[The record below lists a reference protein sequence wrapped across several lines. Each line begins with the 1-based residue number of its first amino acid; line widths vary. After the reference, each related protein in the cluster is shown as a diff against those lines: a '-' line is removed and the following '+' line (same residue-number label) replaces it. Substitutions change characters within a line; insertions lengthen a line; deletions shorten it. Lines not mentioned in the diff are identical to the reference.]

1 MPRYFLKELHIEG
14 FRGIKNV
21 NNPLKLKF
29 AQTKVTSIFAE
40 NGTGK
45 SSVFQAL
52 EYALS
57 GDISFLRPMQAA
69 EKPQQH
75 ILNFFHPEKKA
86 TLKLILAPDDGG
98 KNVTIT
104 VELDSNL
111 KRHVYGSDHIG
122 DPEQFLKK
130 LYSEFVFLD
139 SRKFIKFIEDT
150 ALERGRSF
158 GPLLGLGSYGDLHR
172 VLKDASRPGN
182 RRKDFELDKLEN
194 EIRTLKANIR
204 TSQDRIDE
212 ICATS
217 FPLSSP
223 CPETNKH
230 IIEALIQEPILK
242 EQLTCE
248 YLQDVDFSKLEEA
261 IAQSEEWVDKEAFEK
276 LKTRHGLLEST
287 LPIFD
292 SAISDSE
299 EIKAL
304 IQNHVVIATQSHD
317 HMRLTIL
324 QTAEKF
330 LEESSGWDSHQCPLC
345 MKALEAPIDEH
356 VRHDLEKLTPLIKS
370 HGDLQQQVYESS
382 FLSLLETNVDGLAP
396 REMKA
401 CSNRIREAIAKY
413 SFNEALLKEGLNLLL
428 DYQESITSRKRS
440 LKEQMEELEKSRPVS
455 SAQLMAKVRDAQD
468 IKNILHAKEAAMEKV
483 EQLQKKLKIFARWG
497 TFIERA
503 SEKFSAAESEMSNRK
518 LSRISNN
525 FETMYQ
531 TIMFDGEG
539 IQPRLNRKA
548 GSEHLELNLKN
559 YHGEKDLSVRATL
572 SESYRN
578 NMAISLFLTAA
589 LDARLPAR
597 FILLDDVT
605 SSFDSGHQLKLMSYI
620 LQHLQYGANE
630 NGAQFIIL
638 SHDGNLK
645 KTFHVLQQES
655 ASYSSQWDS
664 QVLREVTPKEM
675 IGTQKLSLNTL
686 KRKAEELTKG
696 PSPADSAPFIRQYYE
711 SVLLQV
717 IKKLDIPVPFII
729 GESTDR
735 NTVHELLN
743 AIERAIN
750 LYEKAEI
757 LAISKDDFSRARINC
772 SAMILNQESH
782 YSTAH
787 FSSLSRDAYKKV
799 INDIEELLQ
808 CFQYADDA
816 GKMQYFD
823 SLCCRTITSKN
834 KVCEHFTLR

>member
-1 MPRYFLKELHIEG
+1 MARYFLKELHIEG

-21 NNPLKLKF
+21 SNPLKLKF

-86 TLKLILAPDDGG
+86 TLKLILVPDDGG

-122 DPEQFLKK
+122 DPEQFLKE

-172 VLKDASRPGN
+172 ALKDASRPGN

-204 TSQDRIDE
+204 TSQERIDE

-217 FPLSSP
+217 FPLSGPS
-223 CPETNKH
+223 PETQKH
-230 IIEALIQEPILK
+230 IIEALAQEPTL
-242 EQLTCE
+242 EEHLTCE
-248 YLQDVDFSKLEEA
+248 HLQDVDFSKLEEA
-261 IAQSEEWVDKEAFEK
+261 IAQSEEWVDKEAFEH
-276 LKTRHGLLEST
+276 LKTRHDLLEST

-292 SAISDSE
+292 SVISDSE
-299 EIKAL
+299 TSKAL
-304 IQNHVVIATQSHD
+304 IQEHMIIAAQSHD

-330 LEESSGWDSHQCPLC
+330 LEESSGWDSYQCPLC
-345 MKALEAPIDEH
+345 MKVLEAPIDEH

-370 HGDLQQQVYESS
+370 HKELQQQVYESS
-382 FLSLLETNVDGLAP
+382 FLELLETNVDGLAP
-396 REMKA
+396 RGMKA
-401 CSNRIREAIAKY
+401 CSHRIREAITKY
-413 SFNEALLKEGLNLLL
+413 SFNEALLKESLDLLL
-428 DYQESITSRKRS
+428 DYRDNITFRKRI
-440 LKEQMEELEKSRPVS
+440 LKEQMERLEKSRPVS

-468 IKNILHAKEAAMEKV
+468 IKNILHAKEAAMEKM

-539 IQPRLNRKA
+539 IQPSLNRKA
-548 GSEHLELNLKN
+548 GSEHLELSLKN
-559 YHGEKDLSVRATL
+559 YHGKKDLSVRATL

-597 FILLDDVT
+597 FIVLDDVT

-620 LQHLQYGANE
+620 LQHLQYGANSE
-630 NGAQFIIL
+630 GAQFIIL

-645 KTFHVLQQES
+645 KTFNVLQQES

-664 QVLREVTPKEM
+664 QVLKELTPKEI
-675 IGTQKLSLNTL
+675 IGTQNLSLHTL
-686 KRKAEELTKG
+686 KSKAEALVEG
-696 PSPADSAPFIRQYYE
+696 PSPSDSAPFIRQYYE

-717 IKKLDIPVPFII
+717 IRKLRIPVPFVL

-735 NTVHELLN
+735 NTIHDLLD
-743 AIERAIN
+743 AIDRAIK
-750 LYEKAEI
+750 LYEKGQI
-757 LAISKDDFSRARINC
+757 LAIDKSAFSRARINC

-782 YSTAH
+782 FSTAE
-787 FSSLSRDAYKKV
+787 FSSLTRNTYKNIIK
-799 INDIEELLQ
+799 DIDELLG
-808 CFQYADDA
+808 CFQYIDEA
-816 GKMQYFD
+816 GKTQFFD
-823 SLCCRTITSKN
+823 SLCCPTITSKN